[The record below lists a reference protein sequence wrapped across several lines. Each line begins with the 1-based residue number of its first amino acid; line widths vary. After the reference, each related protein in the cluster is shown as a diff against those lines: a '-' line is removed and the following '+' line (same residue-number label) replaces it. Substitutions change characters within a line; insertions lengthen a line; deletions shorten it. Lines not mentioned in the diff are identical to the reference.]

1 MNNILKED
9 ELARE
14 FTRPHEPLT
23 LPFKPVR
30 RLVAAATDILR
41 RKKNVFIVGGLD
53 PKRISPVLEDSQGNE
68 TDNPDFSPEACFE
81 ITRPT
86 AEVIVLLTCEESHLI
101 ACMGNPDL
109 LDQSVNKLL
118 IDHTDTDIIGQV
130 PIVFE
135 AISGIGASTAEVE
148 DTGEESD
155 SLDPEKKT
163 PPAHTG

>member
-1 MNNILKED
+1 MNNVLKED
-9 ELARE
+9 QLAE
-14 FTRPHEPLT
+14 EYARPHEPLT

-53 PKRISPVLEDSQGNE
+53 PKLISPVLEDDQGKE
-68 TDNPDFSPEACFE
+68 IDNPEFSPEACFE

-86 AEVIVLLTCEESHLI
+86 AEVIVLLTCEESLLI
-101 ACMGNPDL
+101 ECMGNPAH
-109 LDQSVNKLL
+109 LDQAVNKLL
-118 IDHTDTDIIGQV
+118 LDHTDTDIIGQV
-130 PIVFE
+130 PVVFE

-148 DTGEESD
+148 DTGEQSAT
-155 SLDPEKKT
+155 LDPEKKT